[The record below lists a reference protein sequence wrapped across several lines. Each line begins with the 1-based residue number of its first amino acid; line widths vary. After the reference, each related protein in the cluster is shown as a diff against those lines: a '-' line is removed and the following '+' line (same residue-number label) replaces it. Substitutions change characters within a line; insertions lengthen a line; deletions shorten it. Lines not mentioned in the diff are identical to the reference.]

1 MPAPF
6 LIKKGQSLTPARRLA
21 GRVSKAFLVIVVSK
35 KVAPLAVKRNLIK
48 RRTRHIFRE
57 LKSQLKP
64 QTRELVIIYHPGA
77 SQLSFTE
84 LKSLITADLKRQ
96 NYV

>member
-1 MPAPF
+1 MSTPF
-6 LIKKGQSLTPARRLA
+6 LIKKGRPLTAK
-21 GRVSKAFLVIVVSK
+21 SKVFLVIVVSK

-57 LKSQLKP
+57 LKPQLKP

-77 SQLSFTE
+77 SQLSFAE
-84 LKSLITADLKRQ
+84 LKSLIIADLKRQ